1 MYNYPTYSIQ
11 PHLLFRGRKGFLLQI
26 AVGIPMGPAI
36 NGFALFWDLSRG
48 KQVGDEC
55 RKQTRA
61 NNAC

>member
-1 MYNYPTYSIQ
+1 
-11 PHLLFRGRKGFLLQI
+11 
-26 AVGIPMGPAI
+26 MGPAI